1 MTGNIDRSEMLSE
14 SIEWIWALYN
24 FAQEV
29 HGSFDLKRI
38 LKECWF
44 ELMSEAARSEFA
56 SLD

>member
-1 MTGNIDRSEMLSE
+1 MLSE